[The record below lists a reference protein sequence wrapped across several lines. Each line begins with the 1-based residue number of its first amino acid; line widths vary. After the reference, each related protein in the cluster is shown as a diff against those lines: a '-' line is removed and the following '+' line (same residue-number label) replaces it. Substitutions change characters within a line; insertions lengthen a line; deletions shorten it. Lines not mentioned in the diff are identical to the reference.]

1 MLYFETRPHLVV
13 NNRHHFLLGQGQEPH
28 PINPGL
34 GEVVDEIGTLIDLR
48 IITKLRRLYILRD
61 SVSVY
66 LKEGSNILDSP
77 GGGLKVMVS
86 RSGCS

>member
-28 PINPGL
+28 SIYPCL

-48 IITKLRRLYILRD
+48 VRKLL
-61 SVSVY
+61 
-66 LKEGSNILDSP
+66 
-77 GGGLKVMVS
+77 
-86 RSGCS
+86 